1 MTEKKIPSEL
11 GTQPVGKLLRQYAVP
26 SIVAMLASSLYNIVD
41 SVFIGHGVDALAL
54 SGLAVTF
61 PLMNISTA
69 FGAMVGMGS
78 STLISVKLGQK
89 DYDTAQQILGNAV
102 VMNVVMG
109 VIFGIFALLF
119 LDPIL
124 YFFGASDATISY
136 AREYMQIILLGNV
149 FTHLY
154 FGFNALLRAMGHP
167 KMAMTATIATVILN
181 TVLDPL
187 FIFKTI
193 TINFD
198 RIFGYLLP
206 DIISDSINFGII
218 QFSGAGWGIRGAAI
232 ATILAQCIAL
242 TYQVFVMSD
251 KREFIHFKRG
261 IYKLKNYIVKEVL
274 TIGLSPCLMNLASC
288 LVVIFIN
295 RGLAEYGGDYAV
307 GAYGIVHKMTFIFVM
322 IVMGFNQAMQ
332 PIAGYNYG
340 AKAYDRVTKVLKI
353 TIGLA
358 TIVTT
363 LAFVVGEFFPEYVA
377 LIFTSDEKMI
387 EMAVTGMRYN
397 CLLFPIVGFQM
408 VAGNFFQSIAQ
419 PGKAI
424 FLSLSRQLLFLVP
437 FILIFPHFWGIDGV
451 WISLP
456 ASDLVSSITAA
467 VMLGMF
473 FRKHRK

>member
-11 GTQPVGKLLRQYAVP
+11 GTRPVGELLKQYALP
-26 SIVAMLASSLYNIVD
+26 SIIAMLASSLYNIVD
-41 SVFIGHGVDALAL
+41 SIFIGHGVNALAL
-54 SGLAVTF
+54 SGLAATF

-89 DYDTAQQILGNAV
+89 DYKIAQQILGNAV

-109 VIFGIFALLF
+109 FIFGFIALLF

-124 YFFGASDATISY
+124 FAFGATDATIEY
-136 AREYMQIILLGNV
+136 ARDYMQIILLGNI
-149 FTHLY
+149 FTHMY

-167 KMAMTATIATVILN
+167 KMAMKATIATVIIN
-181 TVLDPL
+181 TILDPL
-187 FIFKTI
+187 LIFDTI
-193 TINFD
+193 DLGFV
-198 RIFGYLLP
+198 
-206 DIISDSINFGII
+206 
-218 QFSGAGWGIRGAAI
+218 QFNGAGWGISGAAI
-232 ATILAQCIAL
+232 ATVLAQCISL
-242 TYQVFVMSD
+242 VWQVRVMSD
-251 KREFIHFKRG
+251 KRELIHFKRG
-261 IYKLKNYIVKEVL
+261 IYHLKSYIVKEVL

-288 LVVIFIN
+288 FVVIFIN
-295 RGLAEYGGDYAV
+295 RGLLSYGGDYAV

-322 IVMGFNQAMQ
+322 IVMGFTQGMQ

-353 TIGLA
+353 TITLA

-363 LAFVVGEFFPEYVA
+363 LAFVIGEFCPEYVA
-377 LIFTSDEKMI
+377 RIFTSDEKMI
-387 EMAVTGMRYN
+387 EMAVVGMRYN

-419 PGKAI
+419 PGKSI

-437 FILIFPHFWGIDGV
+437 FIIIFPHFWGIDGV
-451 WISLP
+451 WVSLP
-456 ASDLVSSITAA
+456 ASDLVSSVIAA
-467 VMLGMF
+467 IMLGQYF
-473 FRKHRK
+473 KKHKM

>member
-11 GTQPVGKLLRQYAVP
+11 GTRPVGELLKQYALP
-26 SIVAMLASSLYNIVD
+26 SIIAMLASSLYNIVD
-41 SVFIGHGVDALAL
+41 SIFIGHGVDALAL

-69 FGAMVGMGS
+69 FGAMVGVGS

-89 DYDTAQQILGNAV
+89 DYKIAEKILGNAV

-109 VIFGIFALLF
+109 IVFAFVSLTF

-136 AREYMQIILLGNV
+136 AREYMQIILVGNI
-149 FTHLY
+149 FTHMY

-167 KMAMTATIATVILN
+167 KMAMKATILTVILN
-181 TVLDPL
+181 TILDPL
-187 FIFKTI
+187 FIFD
-193 TINFD
+193 TINLGFV
-198 RIFGYLLP
+198 
-206 DIISDSINFGII
+206 

-232 ATILAQCIAL
+232 ATVLAQCISLVWQLRVLA
-242 TYQVFVMSD
+242 D
-251 KREFIHFKRG
+251 KREFIHLKRG
-261 IYKLKNYIVKEVL
+261 IYRLNGYIVKEML

-288 LVVIFIN
+288 FVVIFIN
-295 RGLAEYGGDYAV
+295 RGLTNYGGDYAV

-322 IVMGFNQAMQ
+322 IVMGFNQGMQ

-353 TIGLA
+353 TIFLA
-358 TIVTT
+358 TGVTT
-363 LAFVVGEFFPEYVA
+363 LAFLTGEICPEYVA
-377 LIFTSDEKMI
+377 RIFTSDAKMI
-387 EMAVTGMRYN
+387 EMAVVGMRYN
-397 CLLFPIVGFQM
+397 CLVFPIVGFQM

-437 FILIFPHFWGIDGV
+437 FIIIFPHFWGIDGV

-467 VMLGMF
+467 IFLANY
-473 FRKHRK
+473 FRKHKV

>member
-11 GTQPVGKLLRQYAVP
+11 GTRPVGELLRQYALP
-26 SIVAMLASSLYNIVD
+26 SIIAMLASSLYNIVD
-41 SVFIGHGVDALAL
+41 SIFIGHGVDALAL

-78 STLISVKLGQK
+78 ATLISVKLGQK
-89 DYDTAQQILGNAV
+89 DYQIAEKILGNAV
-102 VMNVVMG
+102 VLNIAMG
-109 VIFGIFALLF
+109 VVFAIASLLF

-124 YFFGASDATISY
+124 YFFGASDASISY

-149 FTHLY
+149 FTHMY

-167 KMAMTATIATVILN
+167 KMAMRATILTVIVN
-181 TVLDPL
+181 TILDPL
-187 FIFKTI
+187 FIFDTI
-193 TINFD
+193 DLGFV
-198 RIFGYLLP
+198 
-206 DIISDSINFGII
+206 

-232 ATILAQCIAL
+232 ATILAQCISL
-242 TYQVFVMSD
+242 VWQVRVMSD
-251 KREFIHFKRG
+251 KRELIHFKRG
-261 IYKLKNYIVKEVL
+261 IYRLNSYIVKEVL

-288 LVVIFIN
+288 FVVIFIN

-322 IVMGFNQAMQ
+322 IVMGFTQGMQ

-353 TIGLA
+353 TITLA
-358 TIVTT
+358 TGVTT
-363 LAFVVGEFFPEYVA
+363 LAFVIGEFCPEIVA
-377 LIFTSDEKMI
+377 RIFTSDEQMV
-387 EMAVTGMRYN
+387 EMAAVGMRYN

-419 PGKAI
+419 PGKSI

-437 FILIFPHFWGIDGV
+437 FIIIFPHFWGINGV
-451 WISLP
+451 WASLP
-456 ASDLVSSITAA
+456 ASDLVSSIITAC
-467 VMLGMF
+467 MLGHYF
-473 FRKHRK
+473 KKHKM